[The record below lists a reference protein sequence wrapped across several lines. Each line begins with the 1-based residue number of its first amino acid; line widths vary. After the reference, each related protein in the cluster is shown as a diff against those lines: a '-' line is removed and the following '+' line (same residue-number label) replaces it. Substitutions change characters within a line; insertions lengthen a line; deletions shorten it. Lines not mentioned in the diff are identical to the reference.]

1 MALWIVIAVGP
12 IGLLILNARPQWFG
26 WVVTATFAA
35 VVAETSYLTALVG
48 GLLRSGLGEANILII
63 PLAALMIFGRR
74 ATLGWFAV
82 FVATV
87 VWGAAVPGKGNMETW
102 LLV

>member
-1 MALWIVIAVGP
+1 
-12 IGLLILNARPQWFG
+12 
-26 WVVTATFAA
+26 
-35 VVAETSYLTALVG
+35 
-48 GLLRSGLGEANILII
+48 NILII

-102 LLV
+102 LLVSSG